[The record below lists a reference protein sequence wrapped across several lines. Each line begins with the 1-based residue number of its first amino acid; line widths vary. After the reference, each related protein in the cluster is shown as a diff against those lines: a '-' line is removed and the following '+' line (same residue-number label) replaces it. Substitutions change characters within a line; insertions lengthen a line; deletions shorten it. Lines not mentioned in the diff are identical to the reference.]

1 MNDNKALPV
10 AVVIIPTYNEANNIA
25 ILIDELFEKSLPNIQ
40 KWQVK
45 VLIVDANSPD
55 GTSATVNEKI
65 RNNPNLYIHVE
76 KDKQGLGAAYI
87 KGFDIAIKDLS
98 ADVVIEFDADFQ
110 HPPRYIEL
118 LLNEIE
124 NGYDYV
130 LGSRKIEGGA
140 ETYNRN
146 IFRSFLTSFGS
157 VFARFILFFPMK
169 NFFLVTDATT
179 GLKATR
185 VSGILDKLDLDPNH
199 LYSKKFGYKI
209 QLLSETLEIGAKYKE
224 IPLRFDDRR
233 ADISK
238 FESTTTLEILVAC
251 IKTRLHNKDTV
262 RFMKFAVVGFT
273 GYIINAISLEY
284 MQGVTNIEA
293 LSWTI
298 STELAIL
305 SNFTFNNLWTFR
317 SHTRDYVSSVFG
329 RLIKFNSSS
338 IGALI
343 IQVVVGT
350 LGVYLL
356 GDQFRQI
363 ILIFTSF
370 LIVPFYNWYMYN
382 NHIWTTNKKP
392 S

>member
-1 MNDNKALPV
+1 MNDNKVLPV

-25 ILIDELFEKSLPNIQ
+25 ILIDELFDKSLPNI
-40 KWQVK
+40 KSWQVK

-55 GTSATVNEKI
+55 GTSDIVNEKI
-65 RNNPNLYIHVE
+65 KNNANLYIHIE
-76 KDKQGLGAAYI
+76 KTKQGLGAAYM
-87 KGFDIAIKDLS
+87 KGFDIAMKDLS

-110 HPPRYIEL
+110 HSPRYIEL

-124 NGYDYV
+124 SGYDYV
-130 LGSRKIEGGA
+130 LGSRKIKGGS
-140 ETYNRN
+140 ETDNRN
-146 IFRSFLTSFGS
+146 IFRSLLTTLGS
-157 VFARFILFFPMK
+157 IVARLILFFPTH

-185 VSGILDKLDLDPNH
+185 VKGILDKLDLDPNH

-209 QLLSETLEIGAKYKE
+209 QLLSETLELGAKYKE
-224 IPLRFDDRR
+224 IPLRFDDRK

-238 FESTTTLEILVAC
+238 FESTTIIEILIAC
-251 IKTRLHNKDTV
+251 IKTRLHNKDTI

-293 LSWTI
+293 LSWAI

-317 SHTRDYVSSVFG
+317 YYCKDTSVSVFG
-329 RLIKFNSSS
+329 RLLRFNSSS
-338 IGALI
+338 IGGLI

-363 ILIFTSF
+363 ILVFTSF

-382 NHIWTTNKKP
+382 HIIWSKNKKP